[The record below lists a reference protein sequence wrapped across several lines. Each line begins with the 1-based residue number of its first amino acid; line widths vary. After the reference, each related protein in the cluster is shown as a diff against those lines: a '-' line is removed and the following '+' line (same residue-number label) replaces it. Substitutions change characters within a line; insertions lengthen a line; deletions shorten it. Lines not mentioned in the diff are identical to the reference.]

1 MMNREAPRQLDKDN
15 AQRLSDLLNSFQFNP
30 ERVCQAMTR
39 EHRTLQQ
46 SFTRLC
52 IHWLVTCASDEY
64 QFDGRN
70 EASHEIAKALIESQD
85 ADFIGNIPYI

>member
-1 MMNREAPRQLDKDN
+1 MSRDEKIKEQVNQVTDM
-15 AQRLSDLLNSFQFNP
+15 LNSFSFDYEGFCKQM
-30 ERVCQAMTR
+30 CK

-52 IHWLVTCASDEY
+52 IHWLSTCASDEY
-64 QFDGRN
+64 QYDGRN

-85 ADFIGNIPYI
+85 ADFIGNIPMI

>member
-1 MMNREAPRQLDKDN
+1 MNSEKKN
-15 AQRLSDLLNSFQFNP
+15 VEVVSNMLNSFSFNP
-30 ERVCQAMTR
+30 EEFCKEMTR

-52 IHWLVTCASDEY
+52 IHWLCTCASDDY
-64 QFDGRN
+64 RYDGRN

-85 ADFIGNIPYI
+85 ADFIGNIPMI

>member
-1 MMNREAPRQLDKDN
+1 MNEKNRKN
-15 AQRLSDLLNSFQFNP
+15 AEQVSTMLNSFTFDY
-30 ERVCQAMTR
+30 EGFCKEMCR

-52 IHWLVTCASDEY
+52 IHWLATCASDNY

-70 EASHEIAKALIESQD
+70 EASHDVAKALLDAQD
-85 ADFIGNIPYI
+85 AEFVGYLTTMLPMI

>member
-1 MMNREAPRQLDKDN
+1 MRNEEKTKKQVNQVTDM
-15 AQRLSDLLNSFQFNP
+15 LNDFGFDYEGFCEQM
-30 ERVCQAMTR
+30 CR

-52 IHWLVTCASDEY
+52 IHWLSTCASDEY
-64 QFDGRN
+64 RYDGRN

-85 ADFIGNIPYI
+85 LDFIGCIPMI